1 MPLFIFRIVPV
12 FVFRIM
18 PLQKLSFIFRI
29 WTLTLHVKL
38 GLLNRGWFENVKV
51 NCILFEL

>member
-29 WTLTLHVKL
+29 WTMTLHVKL
-38 GLLNRGWFENVKV
+38 GLLNRGWFENIKV
-51 NCILFEL
+51 TCILFEL